1 MVVHKTVTN
10 SDAESE
16 APKIKTAIPEDF
28 DQPNEDEVPEFGNAE
43 APRYSKGEAQL
54 TPNAIR
60 CRAKR
65 IFTPRVDGSKK
76 VSDTIFK
83 EWQQK
88 GAARKNLEE
97 IFKQCGYDAESC
109 HIVFC
114 SDSRVYSSLWR
125 NHSMKP
131 QENRYRYHTTPGP
144 ASSPSR
150 SIARRSPRSSWGW
163 AWWAEIFSQKRMPA
177 AGETPMRRPCGTTV
191 KSVSKRD
198 FCFLDTFSIWLT
210 NNIIKPVS
218 MR

>member
-1 MVVHKTVTN
+1 MPEEANDSDVEMVVHKTVTN

-28 DQPNEDEVPEFGNAE
+28 DQPNEDEVSEFGNAE

-114 SDSRVYSSLWR
+114 SDSRVYSIR
-125 NHSMKP
+125 NFPLRIMTITNHFLEWWI
-131 QENRYRYHTTPGP
+131 Q
-144 ASSPSR
+144 SPS
-150 SIARRSPRSSWGW
+150 
-163 AWWAEIFSQKRMPA
+163 SQ
-177 AGETPMRRPCGTTV
+177 
-191 KSVSKRD
+191 
-198 FCFLDTFSIWLT
+198 DTFVAEVEVLRSQMQSQEFEIEAEFLTHAEMVEKGLSESISYTTCLYLRGD
-210 NNIIKPVS
+210 S
-218 MR
+218 SL